1 MPHPPRYYPPVLTP
15 DIRAILRRLWEGD
28 ALLTGTGLFL
38 LSLLVPIS
46 LGLLVDSREITGAP
60 AWLKPGKFAIST
72 AIYTLTLA
80 WIFGYLRE
88 WPRMRR
94 VVSRTTAA
102 VLVFEVAVIALQAAR
117 GTTSHFNVATPFDA
131 VIFTSMGIAIFVQTF
146 ASIAV
151 AVALWRQRFAD
162 PALGFALRLGM
173 TITIVGAFVGGM
185 MTTPTAAQLEAAQAG
200 GRMTISGAHTVGAP
214 DGGPGLPITGWS
226 TQHGDIRVAHFIGLH
241 ALQVLPLITMLLF
254 RGRDDRTRVLLTFI
268 AAAVYAGLFAG
279 LLAQALMGRPLVAL
293 G

>member
-38 LSLLVPIS
+38 LALLVPIS

-60 AWLKPGKFAIST
+60 ALLKPGKFAIST

-80 WIFGYLRE
+80 WVFGYLRE

-131 VIFTSMGIAIFVQTF
+131 VIFMSMGIAIFVQTF

-214 DGGPGLPITGWS
+214 DGGAGLPLTGWS